1 MPPAKKTGKT
11 IKKPVKRKKKNTKK
25 SSIIILSFFV
35 VFIMILSV
43 IIYYTLV
50 IFPVQLTK
58 EIKKNIIEIYKPE
71 NIKDT
76 GDVLVLKL
84 TEKPESIIQKMIYQK
99 ILDTYGLEVFF
110 EKINGTDDRGI
121 NKLTFFKGTNRFNEP
136 GEVYIYWNEA
146 KIINLIEQKTVKERE
161 YSPKRDDKQLQEIK
175 KIKYHAPATVKK
187 ENKKPV
193 YTKAETVRKPVEKK
207 IIIAPTNIEK
217 PQLVKKSKICIV
229 IDDAGNQYEK
239 ASLFFE
245 SGLNITYALIPGLNA
260 SKQHY
265 STITSHGYD
274 LILHI
279 PMEPEKGR
287 AFVEKEAVLTTM
299 SDNEINI
306 LINRFFNE
314 YPKAL
319 GANNHMG
326 SKAVKDARV
335 MNSAISVIKKRDLF
349 WLDSL
354 TSPGSVADE
363 VASIQGVPYL
373 SRDVFLDNENTEKY
387 INEAMVTLIKIA
399 KRRGYAIGIGHLQS
413 DILIKVLKEYYL
425 RSNELSIEFVGI
437 HSIIN

>member
-1 MPPAKKTGKT
+1 P
-11 IKKPVKRKKKNTKK
+11 
-25 SSIIILSFFV
+25 
-35 VFIMILSV
+35 
-43 IIYYTLV
+43 
-50 IFPVQLTK
+50 
-58 EIKKNIIEIYKPE
+58 EI
-71 NIKDT
+71 T
-76 GDVLVLKL
+76 
-84 TEKPESIIQKMIYQK
+84 IQKKIYQK
-99 ILDTYGLEVFF
+99 ILNKYGLEVFF
-110 EKINGTDDRGI
+110 EKINGSDDRGI
-121 NKLTFFKGTNRFNEP
+121 NKLTFFKGNNRFNEP
-136 GEVYIYWNEA
+136 GEVYIYWNVA
-146 KIINLIEQKTVKERE
+146 KKNIIIEQKTVKERV
-161 YSPKRDDKQLQEIK
+161 YSPKRDEKQLQAIK
-175 KIKYHAPATVKK
+175 KIKYQEPAPVKK
-187 ENKKPV
+187 ENKKLV
-193 YTKAETVRKPVEKK
+193 HTKAENPRKNVEKK
-207 IIIAPTNIEK
+207 IIIAPSNIEK

-229 IDDAGNQYEK
+229 IDDAGYQYEK

-265 STITSHGYD
+265 TTITNHGHD

-287 AFVEKEAVLTTM
+287 DFVEKEAVLTTM
-299 SDNEINI
+299 SDNEINV

-373 SRDVFLDNENTEKY
+373 SRDVFLDNENSEKY
-387 INEAMVTLIKIA
+387 INDAMVTLIKIA

-413 DILIKVLKEYYL
+413 DVLIKVLKEYYS